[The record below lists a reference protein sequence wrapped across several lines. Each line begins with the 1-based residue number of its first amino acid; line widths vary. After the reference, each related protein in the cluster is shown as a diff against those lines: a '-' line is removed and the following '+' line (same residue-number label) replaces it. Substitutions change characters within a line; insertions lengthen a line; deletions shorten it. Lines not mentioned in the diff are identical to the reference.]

1 MALSRLCRWR
11 MSLCFLLLQQ
21 VVFET
26 LLVHCSGNSSSGSV
40 TSENDGAHNV
50 ERRLGSSLRKSR
62 KGTDTSTAKA
72 TTTTDDN
79 DSATKSFRI
88 VGGTDASN
96 VSYFVLWGGCGATLI
111 HNDIALSA
119 AHCSE
124 RTKDAQVGPNSRSD
138 NKGWT
143 RVNEVVKHP
152 MYNADSYDYDFA
164 VLKLNGWFQH
174 DTVRLNVS
182 DDTPRIG
189 ESLQIL
195 GFGGESERLK
205 SGRVNSI
212 SPSICAEQWSRA
224 GYYIEEDAILCTQAD
239 DGVVDACTGDS
250 GGPLLLEDSAI
261 QVGVI
266 SSGSGCD
273 GRLPTVYSRVSAGQD
288 WIREQIC
295 ELSDFPPEFC
305 SPFNRGSTPG
315 RRRIRVDVILD
326 EYPQDIRW
334 SITEDSSSKKTLA
347 SGENFLI
354 PHSLESQFVDIPND
368 QNYIFS
374 IEDVSGFGDGLGS
387 NGGYKI
393 VTVDE
398 DGNDNETLASGGKN
412 FQNVESTSFTIG
424 NAPNPIPNPT
434 PLPTFTPTR
443 NPTRRPILNPTPTPT
458 SVPTTQPPTPS
469 PTPVPVTSISTRYP
483 TEYPIKEETKE
494 PTNTPT
500 EKPTVLPTVSPTR
513 EETRKPIDALTSFP
527 TNHPKSRPSSSPTM
541 TPTGVP
547 TKATT
552 EFPTEIQTEYPTAKI
567 EDPAKELTP
576 APTPELVTSLT
587 TIEINDEE
595 EVEGYDDDADDTIAN
610 QFNDNAGNYEVKQ
623 DDVATG
629 DDDDDDLYGRK
640 LEDIYPT
647 TDQF

>member
-1 MALSRLCRWR
+1 M
-11 MSLCFLLLQQ
+11 
-21 VVFET
+21 
-26 LLVHCSGNSSSGSV
+26 
-40 TSENDGAHNV
+40 
-50 ERRLGSSLRKSR
+50 
-62 KGTDTSTAKA
+62 
-72 TTTTDDN
+72 
-79 DSATKSFRI
+79 
-88 VGGTDASN
+88 
-96 VSYFVLWGGCGATLI
+96 
-111 HNDIALSA
+111 
-119 AHCSE
+119 
-124 RTKDAQVGPNSRSD
+124 
-138 NKGWT
+138 
-143 RVNEVVKHP
+143 
-152 MYNADSYDYDFA
+152 
-164 VLKLNGWFQH
+164 
-174 DTVRLNVS
+174 
-182 DDTPRIG
+182 
-189 ESLQIL
+189 
-195 GFGGESERLK
+195 
-205 SGRVNSI
+205 
-212 SPSICAEQWSRA
+212 
-224 GYYIEEDAILCTQAD
+224 
-239 DGVVDACTGDS
+239 
-250 GGPLLLEDSAI
+250 EDSAI

-315 RRRIRVDVILD
+315 RIRIRVDVILD

-398 DGNDNETLASGGKN
+398 DGNDKETLASGGKN

-494 PTNTPT
+494 PTNTVSLTISFVPSILFRTNVSRLPYRIFQQTCLALIIITLQPT
-500 EKPTVLPTVSPTR
+500 EKPTVLPTDSPTR

-576 APTPELVTSLT
+576 APTPE
-587 TIEINDEE
+587 
-595 EVEGYDDDADDTIAN
+595 
-610 QFNDNAGNYEVKQ
+610 
-623 DDVATG
+623 
-629 DDDDDDLYGRK
+629 RK
-640 LEDIYPT
+640 L
-647 TDQF
+647 